1 MSHDNIPNAPGIY
14 AIRNTVS
21 GRIYIGSSGLLR
33 KRVRQHNSELV
44 RGIHKNPKLQ
54 HSWSLH
60 GEHCFEFFVV
70 EYVDNKEDLIARE
83 QYWID
88 CADASS
94 DENYNILKIAGSSLG
109 QVRSAETRA
118 KISEVQKGKKL
129 SEDQKKRIGDAHR
142 GKVLSEETKKRMSES
157 AKGKVISE
165 ETRKKI
171 SEAKKGTVMSEEARR
186 KSAEGNRKTKRT
198 PEYRA
203 LASAKALA
211 SGKYKGSKPSLLTPE
226 EQRLRRNANSRKSA
240 AKKRAAKL
248 AAKLQESSNELQ

>member
-1 MSHDNIPNAPGIY
+1 MSHENIPNTPGIY
-14 AIRNTVS
+14 AIRNIAN
-21 GRIYIGSSGLLR
+21 GRMYIGSSATLR
-33 KRVRQHNSELV
+33 KRVREHHSALI
-44 RGIHKNPKLQ
+44 RGVHKNSKLQ
-54 HSWSLH
+54 HSWAFH

-70 EYVDNKEDLIARE
+70 EYLEHKEDLIPRE

-94 DENYNILKIAGSSLG
+94 NENYNILKIAGSSLG

-129 SEDQKKRIGDAHR
+129 SQEQKKRIGDAHR
-142 GKVLSEETKKRMSES
+142 GKVVSEDTRKRMSES
-157 AKGKVISE
+157 SKGKKLSE

-171 SEAKKGTVMSEEARR
+171 SEAKKGSVMSEESRR
-186 KSAEGNRKTKRT
+186 KTAEGNRKTKGT

-211 SGKYKGSKPSLLTPE
+211 SGKYKGSKPSELSPE
-226 EQRLRRNANSRKSA
+226 ELKLRRKQSYAKYR
-240 AKKRAAKL
+240 AKKRAEKE
-248 AAKLQESSNELQ
+248 AAKLREGV